1 MSFNFALILFWLMVA
16 TGVVW
21 FADRLVFRRRRIADA
36 DAALRHFDAQAKL
49 RETDGGAASHDP
61 KAVADE
67 REKLRE
73 RLIRQPGWIE
83 FPAGF
88 FPVILVVFVLRSF
101 LFEPFRIPS
110 GSMIPTLVIGDLIL
124 VNKYVYGIRLPI
136 LNTKVLDLGNPQRG
150 DVMVFRYPV
159 DPSTDYVKR
168 VIGLPGDTVTYRN
181 KRLTI
186 NGTPVQTMAAA
197 DYFDPERVSYSKQ
210 FVETLPRTDGT
221 TVSHMI
227 LIDDER
233 AGPIWTDPYIQDLER
248 GGRGALAQ
256 GFRDNCSYS
265 DGNTAVTCKVPAGEY
280 FMMGDNRD
288 NSADSRYW
296 GFVPDQNI
304 VGRAFLIWMNFG
316 NMGRIGPFH

>member
-16 TGVVW
+16 TGIVW
-21 FADRLVFRRRRIADA
+21 FADRLIFRRRRIADA
-36 DAALRHFDAQAKL
+36 EAALRHFDAQAKL
-49 RETDGGAASHDP
+49 QDTSGAAAARDP
-61 KAVADE
+61 KAIQEE

-110 GSMIPTLVIGDLIL
+110 GSMIPTLLIGDLIL
-124 VNKYVYGIRLPI
+124 VNKFTYGIRLPI
-136 LNTKVLDLGNPQRG
+136 LNKKVVDLGSPQRG

-159 DPSTDYVKR
+159 NPQEDYVKR

-186 NGTPVQTMAAA
+186 NGQPVETVPAPDFFDA
-197 DYFDPERVSYSKQ
+197 DRVAYAKQ
-210 FVETLPRTDGT
+210 FTEKLPSPNGT
-221 TVSHMI
+221 VDHMI
-227 LIDDER
+227 LVDDDR
-233 AGPIWTDPYIQDLER
+233 SGIINAITNYPYRE
-248 GGRGALAQ
+248 
-256 GFRDNCSYS
+256 NCTYS
-265 DGNTAVTCKVPAGEY
+265 DGNTAITCKVPQGYY

-296 GFVPDQNI
+296 GFVPEENI
-304 VGRAFLIWMNFG
+304 VGKAFLIWMNFG
-316 NMGRIGPFH
+316 NMSRIGLFR

>member
-1 MSFNFALILFWLMVA
+1 MSFNFALILFWLMVV

-21 FADRLVFRRRRIADA
+21 FADRLVFRPGRTKKAK
-36 DAALRHFDAQAKL
+36 AALEQYD
-49 RETDGGAASHDP
+49 REVKNRVTVDES
-61 KAVADE
+61 AVLEE
-67 REKLRE
+67 RQ
-73 RLIRQPGWIE
+73 RLQDRLLRQPGWIE

-110 GSMIPTLVIGDLIL
+110 GSMIPTLLVGDLIL
-124 VNKYVYGIRLPI
+124 VNKFSYGIRLPI
-136 LNTKVLDLGNPQRG
+136 INQKIIELGTPQRG

-159 DPSTDYVKR
+159 DPSVDYVKR
-168 VIGLPGDTVTYRN
+168 VVGLPGDTVTFKN

-186 NGTPVQTMAAA
+186 NGQPVETTAAP

-210 FVETLPRTDGT
+210 YSEKLPRAAG
-221 TVSHMI
+221 VAEHMI
-227 LIDDER
+227 LIDDDRSGAMAPQQYQGE
-233 AGPIWTDPYIQDLER
+233 LER
-248 GGRGALAQ
+248 GGHAAEAAS
-256 GFRDNCSYS
+256 FRDNCVYS
-265 DGNTAVTCKVPAGEY
+265 GGLTEVTCKVPAGHY

-304 VGRAFLIWMNFG
+304 VGRAFFIWMNFG
-316 NMGRIGPFH
+316 NMSRIGSFR

>member
-21 FADRLVFRRRRIADA
+21 FADRLVFRRRRVADA

-49 RETDGGAASHDP
+49 ADTGGSTAGNDP
-61 KAVADE
+61 KAVHEE
-67 REKLRE
+67 RERLRE

-88 FPVILVVFVLRSF
+88 FPVILVVFILRSF

-110 GSMIPTLVIGDLIL
+110 GSMIPTLLIGDLIL
-124 VNKYVYGIRLPI
+124 VNKFSYGIRLPI
-136 LNTKVLDLGNPQRG
+136 INRKIIDVGSPQRG

-159 DPSTDYVKR
+159 DPSVDYVKR
-168 VIGLPGDTVTYRN
+168 VIGLPGDTVEFRA

-186 NGTPVQTMAAA
+186 NGKPVETTAAP
-197 DYFDPERVSYSKQ
+197 DYFDPERVAYSKQ
-210 FVETLPRTDGT
+210 FVEKLPRGSE
-221 TVSHMI
+221 VAEHMM
-227 LIDDER
+227 LIDDDR
-233 AGPIWTDPYIQDLER
+233 SGVITPDQFP
-248 GGRGALAQ
+248 
-256 GFRDNCSYS
+256 FRDNCTYS
-265 DGNTAVTCKVPAGEY
+265 DGNTAVTCKVPEGQY

-296 GFVPDQNI
+296 GFVPDRNI

-316 NMGRIGPFH
+316 NMGRIGSFR

>member
-21 FADRLVFRRRRIADA
+21 FADRLVFRRRRINDA

-49 RETDGGAASHDP
+49 RDTSGAAASTDP
-61 KAVADE
+61 KAIVEE

-73 RLIRQPGWIE
+73 RLVRQPGWIE

-110 GSMIPTLVIGDLIL
+110 GSMIPTLLIGDLIL
-124 VNKYVYGIRLPI
+124 VNKFTYGIRLPI
-136 LNTKVLDLGNPQRG
+136 LNRKVIEVGSPQRG

-159 DPSTDYVKR
+159 DPSVDYVKR
-168 VIGLPGDTVTYRN
+168 VIGLPGDTIAYRA
-181 KRLTI
+181 KRLTV
-186 NGTPVQTMAAA
+186 NGVPVETVAAP
-197 DYFDPERVSYSKQ
+197 DYFDPERVAYSKQ
-210 FVETLPRTDGT
+210 FTEHLPDRDG
-221 TVSHMI
+221 SRDHMI
-227 LIDDER
+227 LIDDDR
-233 AGPIWTDPYIQDLER
+233 SGIITPDRFPS
-248 GGRGALAQ
+248 
-256 GFRDNCSYS
+256 RDNCVYS
-265 DGNTAVTCKVPAGEY
+265 EGNTAVTCKVPDGQY

-316 NMGRIGPFH
+316 NMARIGTFR

>member
-21 FADRLVFRRRRIADA
+21 FADRLVFRRSRVANA

-49 RETDGGAASHDP
+49 RETDGDAASRDP
-61 KAVADE
+61 KAIVEE
-67 REKLRE
+67 REQLRE
-73 RLIRQPGWIE
+73 RLVRQPGWIE

-88 FPVILVVFVLRSF
+88 FPVILVVFILRSF

-110 GSMIPTLVIGDLIL
+110 GSMIPTLLVGDLIL
-124 VNKYVYGIRLPI
+124 VNKFSYGIRLPI
-136 LNTKVLDLGNPQRG
+136 VNRKIFDIGNPQRG

-159 DPSTDYVKR
+159 DPSVDYVKR
-168 VIGLPGDTVTYRN
+168 VIGLPGDTVTFRA

-186 NGTPVQTMAAA
+186 DGQPVETVAAP
-197 DYFDPERVSYSKQ
+197 DYFDPERVAYSKQ
-210 FVETLPRTDGT
+210 FTEKLPRNGALAD
-221 TVSHMI
+221 HMI
-227 LIDDER
+227 LIDDDR
-233 AGPIWTDPYIQDLER
+233 SGVISPDRFP
-248 GGRGALAQ
+248 
-256 GFRDNCSYS
+256 FRDNCVYS
-265 DGNTAVTCKVPAGEY
+265 EGNTAVTCKVPDGQY

-316 NMGRIGPFH
+316 NMGRIGSFR